1 MENRSVKLRTKRPM
15 EIQIKII
22 KMPKVRKYRTT
33 SLLYNVA
40 SENEVGVLVT
50 NKQMKKEFGESG
62 VTFDELDRMKGC
74 KPKPILLDN
83 YTLLQLSELS
93 LNEYERLDLMIKKRN
108 RLIRTIRDEINLFER
123 ENGKSSFEND
133 M

>member
-1 MENRSVKLRTKRPM
+1 MNIRKLLSNLYSFVTDLRRSGTTTL
-15 EIQIKII
+15 IK
-22 KMPKVRKYRTT
+22 K
-33 SLLYNVA
+33 VA
-40 SENEVGVLVT
+40 SENDVWVLVP
-50 NKQMKKEFGESG
+50 NQQMKKEFGESG

-93 LNEYERLDLMIKKRN
+93 LNEYERLDSMIKKRN

-123 ENGKSSFEND
+123 ENGKGSFENE

>member
-1 MENRSVKLRTKRPM
+1 MNIRRLLSNLFSFVTDLRGSGTTTL
-15 EIQIKII
+15 IK
-22 KMPKVRKYRTT
+22 K
-33 SLLYNVA
+33 VA
-40 SENEVGVLVT
+40 SENDVWVLVP
-50 NKQMKKEFGESG
+50 NQQVKKDFGESG
-62 VTFDELDRMKGC
+62 VTFDELDRIKGC

-108 RLIRTIRDEINLFER
+108 RLIRTIRDEILLFER
-123 ENGKSSFEND
+123 ENGQGFFENE